1 MHIIKFIL
9 CSLLAGAL
17 LLLIP
22 QFSFAKTIFTD
33 EFNGLGNLS
42 DYNNSYE
49 RITNFSDGKGEFT
62 LATDHL
68 EATGYDPA
76 YVYTGITGTNTC
88 TSINFNLSNGGA
100 WSGVILKSFP
110 NSWTEELQ
118 IRNDSGLKTWI
129 LYKSSGETV
138 SGTIDFNQDIEHSLT
153 ACSTDKIIN
162 GFLDEKQFLSYKDD
176 IVSGGYVGFA
186 SQIGTPLDN
195 FRIESY
201 LLNKTLNVPLY
212 KQTDPRWAGYVY
224 DSAKKWSP
232 NDSGIGAW
240 GCSLTSA
247 VMVFKFYG
255 LSKINNVNLN
265 PETLNNWLNTQ
276 YDGYLS
282 NGAINWLALSRLSKQ
297 LVLQNSITSF
307 DALEFSK
314 QFTNDLEEM
323 KNYIVSEEPPIL
335 EEPGHFVVATGFNN
349 DDILINDPYYPRDY
363 LSSYSNKFK
372 SINLFYPSKTDLSYI
387 LITTDPDMDIHLK
400 NQGSVMGN
408 EYIQDPINNPK
419 NNKNSGNSIKIIL
432 LPKPE
437 SKDYTIELNSTVSKN
452 YHIQTYLYDKAGNLI
467 HIKITGKTK
476 GNQKEIIPFEL
487 PDTNNFYPR
496 VSTYDSTQNDINIV
510 FNKLSLKNISTKTKL
525 LILLNQARVYSAL
538 KNYQNVYASLD
549 EIKKV
554 LEENKVLLKQ
564 DSYDL
569 LLYDINY
576 LENH

>member
-1 MHIIKFIL
+1 M
-9 CSLLAGAL
+9 
-17 LLLIP
+17 
-22 QFSFAKTIFTD
+22 
-33 EFNGLGNLS
+33 
-42 DYNNSYE
+42 
-49 RITNFSDGKGEFT
+49 
-62 LATDHL
+62 
-68 EATGYDPA
+68 
-76 YVYTGITGTNTC
+76 
-88 TSINFNLSNGGA
+88 
-100 WSGVILKSFP
+100 
-110 NSWTEELQ
+110 
-118 IRNDSGLKTWI
+118 
-129 LYKSSGETV
+129 
-138 SGTIDFNQDIEHSLT
+138 
-153 ACSTDKIIN
+153 
-162 GFLDEKQFLSYKDD
+162 
-176 IVSGGYVGFA
+176 
-186 SQIGTPLDN
+186 
-195 FRIESY
+195 
-201 LLNKTLNVPLY
+201 
-212 KQTDPRWAGYVY
+212 
-224 DSAKKWSP
+224 
-232 NDSGIGAW
+232 
-240 GCSLTSA
+240 
-247 VMVFKFYG
+247 
-255 LSKINNVNLN
+255 
-265 PETLNNWLNTQ
+265 
-276 YDGYLS
+276 
-282 NGAINWLALSRLSKQ
+282 
-297 LVLQNSITSF
+297 
-307 DALEFSK
+307 
-314 QFTNDLEEM
+314 
-323 KNYIVSEEPPIL
+323 
-335 EEPGHFVVATGFNN
+335 ATGFNN